1 MSATSS
7 DGPLGLRE
15 MKRNAACAALDFI
28 EPDSVIGVGSG
39 TTVNCFLD
47 VLAESGIR
55 ISGAVPASLETARRL
70 REMGVDIVDLAEA
83 RPFLYVDG
91 ADEVDMAG
99 RAIKG
104 GGSAHTREKEIATAC
119 DYWACIVDATKVV
132 RALGGVPVP
141 LEVADDNVGEV
152 VSAIAKL
159 GGRGHAREGVLTDSG
174 HQVVFAFGLSLADP
188 LALEDTLDAI
198 PGVLGNGVFA
208 RRTADVILV
217 GRSTGGV
224 FRIVPHSD
232 DDVAE

>member
-1 MSATSS
+1 MSGASS
-7 DGPLGLRE
+7 AGPLGLRE
-15 MKRNAACAALDFI
+15 MKRNAARAALDFI

-55 ISGAVPASLETARRL
+55 ISGGVPASLETMRRL
-70 REMGVDIVDLAEA
+70 REMGVDIVDLAET

-91 ADEVDMAG
+91 ADEVDMSG

-104 GGSAHTREKEIATAC
+104 AGLAHTREKEIATAC

-141 LEVADDNVGEV
+141 LEVADGSVAEV
-152 VSAIAKL
+152 VSAVGEL
-159 GGRGHAREGVLTDSG
+159 GGRGHVRQGVLTDSG
-174 HQVVFAFGLSLADP
+174 HQVVFAFGLSLEDP
-188 LALEDTLDAI
+188 LALEDALDAI

-208 RRTADVILV
+208 RRAADVILV

-224 FRIVPHSD
+224 YRIVPHSG
-232 DDVAE
+232 DDVVD